1 MRISAIGAVYAKE
14 RPSYLREA
22 LESIVSQKKDLHEI
36 ILVIDGQINENLHCI
51 IDEFKNE
58 IINVFLEKNLGL
70 ANALNAGISQS
81 TGDYILRFDSDDIN
95 LPTRVLKLKKFALDH
110 PNIDIIGSWIKE
122 FGLSNSIR
130 YLPSSNSEIYKMMN
144 LRCPVNHP
152 SVMFKKQVWIKNEGY
167 DINVF
172 PEDYFF
178 WLKARFNKMT
188 FHNIQEA
195 LVLMRTNE
203 DFYSRRAGLSYLI
216 KEVKFLIKAKRSLLL
231 KSKFLILQVL
241 VKIPIRLLPN
251 FLFIMIN
258 KKIKKIKKV

>member
-1 MRISAIGAVYAKE
+1 LRISAIGAVYAKE

-36 ILVIDGQINENLHCI
+36 ILVIDGEINENLQCI
-51 IDEFKNE
+51 IDEFINE
-58 IINVFLEKNLGL
+58 IKTVVLKNNLGL
-70 ANALNAGISQS
+70 ANALNAGISKS

-95 LPTRVLKLKKFALDH
+95 LPDRVFKLKKYASDN

-122 FGLSNSIR
+122 FGLSNSTR
-130 YLPSSNSEIYKMMN
+130 HLPSSNSEIYKMMN

-152 SVMFKKQVWIKNEGY
+152 SVMFKKQVWIKNDGY

-172 PEDYFF
+172 PEDYLF
-178 WLKARFNKMT
+178 WLKARFNEMT
-188 FHNIQEA
+188 FHNIQES

-203 DFYSRRAGLSYLI
+203 DFYLRRRGLNYLF
-216 KEVKFLIKAKRSLLL
+216 KEVKFLIKAKRSSLL

-241 VKIPIRLLPN
+241 IKIPIRLLPN
-251 FLFIMIN
+251 LIFIMIN
-258 KKIKKIKKV
+258 KKIKKL